1 MAAENS
7 TQRLEKRGKLLISL
21 LRRGKREHQR
31 NIIVWGGLRLLSVIA
46 VGALVLLVVSL
57 MAPILPRPIGVLLA
71 ALAWVGIAWLVWTCW
86 LRPLRAV
93 PNLAIFSRLVEERRD
108 FRDMLRAALE
118 FSERGTPSGGSVDLA
133 ATTVDRAYDEARK
146 LDLTSLFQFP
156 RKRRD
161 AAILLGTASACVLLA
176 FLVPAAPQR
185 LVKGLAFAYPSP
197 ASIVYGDLEVANGNL
212 DVLAGDD
219 VVVRVLD
226 HGPLAPEMLLR
237 FNDTGDLWKMR
248 RLEPRG
254 AAAPWVYEFRF
265 ESIRD
270 HTSYRFE
277 SGKRHTEDFRIT
289 VVQRPIVNRFSL
301 KLVPPEY
308 TRREP
313 MLLEEGRGD
322 AIALF
327 GTRIEIEGTGSNAL
341 VDGYVVPEEDEAAKR
356 TLEHPQQLQVDGSRF
371 STAFTLRSDLRYHFE
386 VMDQLG
392 HTNADPVT
400 YQISVIEDSPPY
412 VELREPQGDATIPKS
427 LEVPLVIYASDD
439 FGVSRMTV
447 VYKHERDGEDL
458 GNPERRAN
466 MQLHGKTAVDPAG
479 KPLGREPAP
488 ELIKTFRWHL
498 KEIGLYP
505 GDYVSFYIEVEDNDD
520 FSGHKTARTPTYRL
534 RLPTLGELYAE
545 LQDRDENRM
554 SELEEVLEKGEE
566 VREKFE
572 KLARELKKH
581 PEMDWKKEEEVQRAL
596 DKQRELAEK
605 VSEIA
610 EDLQREVEKMEE
622 QQLVSSEIAEKMEEI
637 RKLME
642 QVEDDA
648 LREYMERLQE
658 AMKQISPEEMQRAME
673 KMELTQEE
681 FLKRLERT
689 KALLEQLKREQELD
703 ALVERAAELLER
715 QEDLTDR
722 TLELR
727 GEMEQEQ
734 AEAGDQEQEG
744 ENREGEQ
751 AEPSEESQEESE
763 RLGNEQEQLSEEMEQ
778 LQKELAELTQQ
789 MQEAERP
796 ELDDVNE
803 SMQQQQPSEPMEEA
817 AEQLQQMQPQD
828 AQQSQQE
835 AERRLRA
842 LYEQLMNAQMAMSQ
856 NMDAEVAQALQD
868 AARQSL
874 DVSFRQEHLTR
885 KAAPVGDYERTGDLA
900 RSQQALRSATGNV
913 VEGLDDLGQK
923 SMQVPEHIA
932 ALLGQSILKMGEA
945 IDAYEKGNAL
955 AGRIHGQDAYAD
967 LNRVVIELNRSSK
980 ACQSGGGGMSSRQR
994 MDQMTQRQESLND
1007 ATRQFHQ
1014 RLPNPQQ
1021 MSPEEREAM
1030 ARLLGEQRAIQQE
1043 LQDIERQAREQR
1055 DLLGRM
1061 DKMLEEMKEVVED
1074 MESDALNDETMRVQ
1088 ERILSRMLQA
1098 RRSLHKRDYNK
1109 QRESRTAEELFSEGG
1124 SRLEEDDQLS
1134 KLRRDILRA
1143 LESGTPDEY
1152 QELVRLYFRA
1162 IAEAEEKEVP

>member
-673 KMELTQEE
+673 TRRARRARGRAPGEAGGSHRSHARAPRGDGAGAGGSRRSGARGGESRRGAGGAERGIARGVGAPRQRAGAAVGGDGAAAKGAGGADAADAGGGAAGARRRQREHAAATAVGADGRGCGTAATDATTGCPTEPTGGGASSARAVRTVDE
-681 FLKRLERT
+681 RPDGDVSEHGRRGRPGAAGCRTTVARRLLPSG
-689 KALLEQLKREQELD
+689 ALD
-703 ALVERAAELLER
+703 A
-715 QEDLTDR
+715 
-722 TLELR
+722 
-727 GEMEQEQ
+727 
-734 AEAGDQEQEG
+734 
-744 ENREGEQ
+744 
-751 AEPSEESQEESE
+751 
-763 RLGNEQEQLSEEMEQ
+763 
-778 LQKELAELTQQ
+778 
-789 MQEAERP
+789 
-796 ELDDVNE
+796 
-803 SMQQQQPSEPMEEA
+803 
-817 AEQLQQMQPQD
+817 
-828 AQQSQQE
+828 QSGPGG
-835 AERRLRA
+835 RLRA
-842 LYEQLMNAQMAMSQ
+842 HGRPG
-856 NMDAEVAQALQD
+856 AL
-868 AARQSL
+868 AAGS
-874 DVSFRQEHLTR
+874 
-885 KAAPVGDYERTGDLA
+885 
-900 RSQQALRSATGNV
+900 ALR
-913 VEGLDDLGQK
+913 
-923 SMQVPEHIA
+923 H
-932 ALLGQSILKMGEA
+932 
-945 IDAYEKGNAL
+945 
-955 AGRIHGQDAYAD
+955 R
-967 LNRVVIELNRSSK
+967 
-980 ACQSGGGGMSSRQR
+980 
-994 MDQMTQRQESLND
+994 
-1007 ATRQFHQ
+1007 
-1014 RLPNPQQ
+1014 
-1021 MSPEEREAM
+1021 
-1030 ARLLGEQRAIQQE
+1030 
-1043 LQDIERQAREQR
+1043 
-1055 DLLGRM
+1055 
-1061 DKMLEEMKEVVED
+1061 
-1074 MESDALNDETMRVQ
+1074 
-1088 ERILSRMLQA
+1088 
-1098 RRSLHKRDYNK
+1098 
-1109 QRESRTAEELFSEGG
+1109 
-1124 SRLEEDDQLS
+1124 
-1134 KLRRDILRA
+1134 
-1143 LESGTPDEY
+1143 
-1152 QELVRLYFRA
+1152 
-1162 IAEAEEKEVP
+1162 